1 MRISD
6 WSSDVCSSDLDDIVY
21 GADYQRYANCLAAAA
36 LAPALLNPASA
47 TCSNLPA
54 ASFPGFQGI
63 AALLGAAPLNG
74 TGNNGSTF
82 AQRSTN
88 YAILTHNSF
97 DIVEDA
103 LTLTVGARY
112 THEKKTLSGDANFTN
127 TLCPA
132 IVNSP
137 LQALASLA
145 CVINGTAPDIVA
157 GAPGTKFS
165 EGQWT
170 GTAVLSWKPAPEW
183 LVYASASKGYKAG
196 RSEEHTSELQ
206 SLMRSSFA

>member
-6 WSSDVCSSDLDDIVY
+6 WSSDVCSSDL
-21 GADYQRYANCLAAAA
+21 
-36 LAPALLNPASA
+36 
-47 TCSNLPA
+47 
-54 ASFPGFQGI
+54 
-63 AALLGAAPLNG
+63 
-74 TGNNGSTF
+74 

-88 YAILTHNSF
+88 YAIFTHNSF

-127 TLCPA
+127 TLRPA

-145 CVINGTAPDIVA
+145 CV
-157 GAPGTKFS
+157 
-165 EGQWT
+165 
-170 GTAVLSWKPAPEW
+170 
-183 LVYASASKGYKAG
+183 
-196 RSEEHTSELQ
+196 RSEERRVGDECVSTC
-206 SLMRSSFA
+206 SSRWSPLP

>member
-1 MRISD
+1 MTEP
-6 WSSDVCSSDLDDIVY
+6 CSRCARASRKS
-21 GADYQRYANCLAAAA
+21 GS
-36 LAPALLNPASA
+36 APARLS
-47 TCSNLPA
+47 
-54 ASFPGFQGI
+54 
-63 AALLGAAPLNG
+63 G

-82 AQRSTN
+82 HQRSTN
-88 YAILTHNSF
+88 YALFTHNSF
-97 DIVEDA
+97 DIIEDA

-137 LQALASLA
+137 FQALASLA

-170 GTAVLSWKPAPEW
+170 GTAVLKPETGARIARLRLGVEG
-183 LVYASASKGYKAG
+183 L
-196 RSEEHTSELQ
+196 
-206 SLMRSSFA
+206 

>member
-6 WSSDVCSSDLDDIVY
+6 WSSDVCSSDL
-21 GADYQRYANCLAAAA
+21 
-36 LAPALLNPASA
+36 
-47 TCSNLPA
+47 
-54 ASFPGFQGI
+54 
-63 AALLGAAPLNG
+63 
-74 TGNNGSTF
+74 

-88 YAILTHNSF
+88 YAIFTHNSF

-157 GAPGTKFS
+157 GAPGPKFS
-165 EGQWT
+165 EAQWT
-170 GTAVLSWKPAPEW
+170 GTAVLRWKQAPARPDGRRGGDEG
-183 LVYASASKGYKAG
+183 VSRG
-196 RSEEHTSELQ
+196 RSMGWQ
-206 SLMRSSFA
+206 DPY

>member
-6 WSSDVCSSDLDDIVY
+6 WSSDVCSSDL
-21 GADYQRYANCLAAAA
+21 
-36 LAPALLNPASA
+36 
-47 TCSNLPA
+47 
-54 ASFPGFQGI
+54 
-63 AALLGAAPLNG
+63 
-74 TGNNGSTF
+74 GSTF

-88 YAILTHNSF
+88 YAVFTHNSF

-170 GTAVLSWKPAPEW
+170 GTAVLSWRPAPDW